1 MMIGDMRRKQQR
13 KKSKLEIKI
22 VLAARV
28 ANCINSI
35 KRKRYSLFNYLF
47 EIIFLLSSERGRRKK
62 NKIKILALAIQ

>member
-1 MMIGDMRRKQQR
+1 MRRKQQR

-22 VLAARV
+22 VLATARV

-47 EIIFLLSSERGRRKK
+47 EIIFLLILIGERKK
-62 NKIKILALAIQ
+62 KEKQN

>member
-22 VLAARV
+22 VLATARV

-47 EIIFLLSSERGRRKK
+47 EIIFLLIKEEKRKTK
-62 NKIKILALAIQ
+62 LILALAIQ